1 MQDLKLNM
9 LERSGNAYYSVR
21 LSQILMQDLK
31 RSGYRVPSLWPEV
44 RLSQILM
51 QDLKL
56 SKKRLR

>member
-1 MQDLKLNM
+1 
-9 LERSGNAYYSVR
+9 
-21 LSQILMQDLK
+21 MQDLK

-51 QDLKL
+51 QDLKPPAMSTTSRLSNVRLSQILMQDLKL

>member
-1 MQDLKLNM
+1 MQDLKLNDE
-9 LERSGNAYYSVR
+9 LKRLGAEQVR
-21 LSQILMQDLK
+21 LSQILMQALK
-31 RSGYRVPSLWPEV
+31 PPAMSTTSRLSNV